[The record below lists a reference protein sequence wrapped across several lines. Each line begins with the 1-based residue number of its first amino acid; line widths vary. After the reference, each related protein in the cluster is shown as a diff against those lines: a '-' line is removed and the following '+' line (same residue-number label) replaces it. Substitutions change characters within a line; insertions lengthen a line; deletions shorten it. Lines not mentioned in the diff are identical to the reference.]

1 MMRTKAGL
9 YTKFKKL
16 FEKLG
21 KTIAKEMAKVAKIT
35 LYNISIVKGETL
47 N

>member
-1 MMRTKAGL
+1 MMRTKVGL
-9 YTKFKKL
+9 YTKLKKL
-16 FEKLG
+16 LEKLG
-21 KTIAKEMAKVAKIT
+21 KTIATEMAKVAKIT

>member
-1 MMRTKAGL
+1 MMRTKVGL

-21 KTIAKEMAKVAKIT
+21 KTIATEMAKVAKIT

>member
-1 MMRTKAGL
+1 MRTKVGL
-9 YTKFKKL
+9 YTKFKKQN
-16 FEKLG
+16 EKLG
-21 KTIAKEMAKVAKIT
+21 KTIATEMAKVAKIT